1 MFGLGTTELII
12 ILVLVMIIFGAG
24 KLPQVGGALG
34 KGLRNFKDGVK
45 EGDEEKSEEDP
56 EKIDDKDQ
64 AGKGNEFPTWQAN
77 TTCSTQGT
85 MNFHASSYILGFG
98 FALVNGKLVTSQPD
112 DVGAPDTYEHECS
125 MMDIDDPA
133 VGKQLPCFTYVEQLS
148 TEHQRKYRDML
159 VKSLAISGQ
168 TGEHLNLNLE

>member
-45 EGDEEKSEEDP
+45 EGNEEKSEEES

-64 AGKGNEFPTWQAN
+64 GK
-77 TTCSTQGT
+77 
-85 MNFHASSYILGFG
+85 
-98 FALVNGKLVTSQPD
+98 
-112 DVGAPDTYEHECS
+112 
-125 MMDIDDPA
+125 
-133 VGKQLPCFTYVEQLS
+133 
-148 TEHQRKYRDML
+148 
-159 VKSLAISGQ
+159 
-168 TGEHLNLNLE
+168 